1 MVAQKSQ
8 KISTSDRA
16 DEEHGAA
23 NGYDEEGLELRTKM
37 PRSDSMPM
45 MPDPSAMD
53 WSAAG
58 VREMLRPYMNKGSIS
73 NCATFS
79 IMLVGMLLK
88 AATAGTE
95 CGGAA
100 RTWYGSRRWVS
111 WRGLHLSS
119 SRSYRMPC
127 RSAPTSA

>member
-1 MVAQKSQ
+1 MVEQKSQ

-23 NGYDEEGLELRTKM
+23 NGYDEEGLELRAKM

-58 VREMLRPYMNKGSIS
+58 VRCSYSASESTLSGETPR
-73 NCATFS
+73 
-79 IMLVGMLLK
+79 
-88 AATAGTE
+88 TA
-95 CGGAA
+95 
-100 RTWYGSRRWVS
+100 W
-111 WRGLHLSS
+111 
-119 SRSYRMPC
+119 
-127 RSAPTSA
+127 